1 VGIVIWC
8 QTQALS
14 EQQGD
19 EAFMT
24 DSAILTLADLPASL

>member
-14 EQQGD
+14 QQQGD

-24 DSAILTLADLPASL
+24 DSAILNLTDLAAAL